1 MNDVIGRYA
10 RLTIAAERFSRA
22 GRPVPYPIMQEIQY
36 IEATAQ
42 SRLNPRQI
50 SAAMQHVQHARA
62 QILQQEHS
70 LTHAQVAEQNR
81 SDLERLSRS
90 LTKDWFNRQEGLTP
104 EQFVAVRDG
113 KKITIPARKRLSK
126 EQLDRLSIEH
136 TKSLDPKGKG
146 FTFKEWEER
155 LDELADMDPARF
167 HEKAKEYRA
176 DPHELRK
183 AVKRWKVE
191 RLEVGLQR
199 RREARE
205 GEPKDHEIETE
216 SHQRKAQIVD
226 AFAQSYKPS
235 DRQHQRLFDDSDGVR
250 RIIDEGEGQTGC
262 VERSSDIA
270 KAMVEVEA
278 RGDSDE

>member
-1 MNDVIGRYA
+1 MIDVIGRYA
-10 RLTIAAERFSRA
+10 RLTIAAERFSRS
-22 GRPVPYPIMQEIQY
+22 GRPVPYPILQEIQY

-42 SRLNPRQI
+42 SRLNPRQM
-50 SAAMQHVQHARA
+50 AAALQHVHHARA
-62 QILQQEHS
+62 KILQQEHS
-70 LTHAQVAEQNR
+70 LTHARVAEQKQ
-81 SDLERLSRS
+81 SALERLSRS

-113 KKITIPARKRLSK
+113 KKITIPAKKRLSK
-126 EQLDRLSIEH
+126 EQLDRLSIEQ

-155 LDELADMDPARF
+155 LDELADLDPARF
-167 HEKAKEYRA
+167 HEKAQKYRG
-176 DPHELRK
+176 DPHELKK

-191 RLEVGLQR
+191 RLEIGLQR
-199 RREARE
+199 RREERE

-226 AFAQSYKPS
+226 AFAQSYNPS

-250 RIIDEGEGQTGC
+250 RIINEGEGQTGA
-262 VERSSDIA
+262 VERASDIA

-278 RGDSDE
+278 QGDSDE

>member
-10 RLTIAAERFSRA
+10 RLTLAAERFSRA

-50 SAAMQHVQHARA
+50 AAAMQHVQHARA

-70 LTHAQVAEQNR
+70 LTHATIAEQNR
-81 SDLERLSRS
+81 ADLERLSRS
-90 LTKDWFNRQEGLTP
+90 LTRDWFNRQEGLTP

-113 KKITIPARKRLSK
+113 KNITIPARKRLSK
-126 EQLDRLSIEH
+126 EQLDALSIEH
-136 TKSLDPKGKG
+136 TKSLDPNGEG
-146 FTFKEWEER
+146 FTFQEWEER

-167 HEKAKEYRA
+167 EENAKQYRV
-176 DPHELRK
+176 DSRELRE
-183 AVKRWKVE
+183 AVKRWRVE
-191 RLEVGLQR
+191 RLAVGLQR
-199 RREARE
+199 RREAHE
-205 GEPKDHEIETE
+205 GEPEDQEIETD

-235 DRQHQRLFDDSDGVR
+235 DRQHQRLFDESDGVR
-250 RIIDEGEGQTGC
+250 RIIEEGEGQTGS

-270 KAMVEVEA
+270 KAMVEVES
-278 RGDSDE
+278 RGNPNE